1 MGLTAS
7 DEEIVLLMKVL
18 DEDGD
23 GMVNYRELSRFL
35 SLTKKAATAKLAREA
50 QEKGMGKSKR

>member
-1 MGLTAS
+1 MN
-7 DEEIVLLMKVL
+7 VL

-35 SLTKKAATAKLAREA
+35 SLTKKAATARLAREA
-50 QEKGMGKSKR
+50 KEGKEKSKGEE

>member
-1 MGLTAS
+1 MN
-7 DEEIVLLMKVL
+7 VL

-35 SLTKKAATAKLAREA
+35 SLTKKAATAKLVKEA
-50 QEKGMGKSKR
+50 KK